1 MKNNT
6 KILSDS
12 HVFERYLNGNLSK
25 EDLLIVEKELNEN
38 QFFSDALDG
47 YKNNAQAFK
56 SLPKLKQKS
65 TRFYSKSFVL
75 SSFLIGV
82 LFVCVFKAVY
92 FMFPRENLDVIALKD
107 VEELAQPQPK
117 TLPKVIAPS
126 PVIELSDSA
135 IDFSPLK
142 DLEKQVSYKLV
153 SQEQQDKEEESLVI
167 IDSVSTSIKLEK
179 VEQIKVEPITQESS
193 VDVSTIKIPLIS
205 LHGLINVNY
214 SKIESGYT
222 VKKQKVV
229 MNGVPANMENNQ
241 VRNNKPSH
249 ELVVQKIP
257 YHSYLK
263 DVQFYFSKNKF
274 KKALKGYKEI
284 LKQHPSDL
292 NAHFYSAICYY
303 NINQSSKALE
313 HLKVVNEHQYDT
325 FREEGEWY
333 TVLSLLDLKKY
344 KAANSVLQN
353 VIKREGFYY
362 NQAINLDKELKGLK

>member
-56 SLPKLKQKS
+56 SLQKLKQKS

-75 SSFLIGV
+75 NSFLIGV
-82 LFVCVFKAVY
+82 LFVGVFTAVY
-92 FMFPRENLDVIALKD
+92 FMLPSENVDVIALKD

-142 DLEKQVSYKLV
+142 DVEKQVSYKLV
-153 SQEQQDKEEESLVI
+153 TKEQQDKEEESLMVV
-167 IDSVSTSIKLEK
+167 DSVSTKIKLEK
-179 VEQIKVEPITQESS
+179 VEQIKVEPIAQEPS
-193 VDVSTIKIPLIS
+193 VDVSKISIPLIS

-214 SKIESGYT
+214 SKIESGYS

-229 MNGVPANMENNQ
+229 MNGVPANMEHNQ
-241 VRNNKPSH
+241 VRNNEPSH

-325 FREEGEWY
+325 FRQEGEWY

-353 VIKREGFYY
+353 VIKREEFYY
-362 NQAINLDKELKGLK
+362 NQAINLDKELKDQK